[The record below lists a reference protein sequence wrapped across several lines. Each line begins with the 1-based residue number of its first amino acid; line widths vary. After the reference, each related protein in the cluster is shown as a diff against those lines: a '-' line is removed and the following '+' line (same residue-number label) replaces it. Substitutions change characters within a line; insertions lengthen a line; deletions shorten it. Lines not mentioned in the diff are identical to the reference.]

1 HVPGEH
7 ERNSFETMLLSTY
20 ICTCVC
26 TYLEVQ
32 QCINIRTP
40 RLPPHFFSSPS
51 PTACSGACQAIAEA
65 LKINRTI
72 VLIELDLNDIADAG
86 AEALRKVVAEKK
98 AQGLDLEI
106 KL

>member
-1 HVPGEH
+1 MPHLPLERQAHDVHLVGTPHRPVPAELGAHEH
-7 ERNSFETMLLSTY
+7 ELLK
-20 ICTCVC
+20 
-26 TYLEVQ
+26 LWK
-32 QCINIRTP
+32 
-40 RLPPHFFSSPS
+40 
-51 PTACSGACQAIAEA
+51 AIAEA